1 MNQNYRPSDNNPDEM
16 DLFLLFENAL
26 AFFNKY
32 KKIILL
38 SPLLGLFCAIIL
50 YFSLPKRYMSDLTLK
65 SFVLTNEEQLQI
77 VDNWNK
83 LLKKNEYAV
92 LASDFGCDS
101 LLLSKVTSL
110 SAEEIQKLFLEN
122 NPNGFVIT
130 AMVKD
135 TSVLRPLQTALINGF
150 ENLGYVKE
158 KVSIQKNNFKMLIE
172 KVNTEITKLDSVKS
186 SIERRINS
194 TDKTTSGFI
203 INIGDIN
210 SQMIAL
216 NEKLL
221 GYKERLQ
228 FTKGVQIVQGFTGL
242 MQPEE
247 PKLTWLL
254 LLGVLGGLFISLGI
268 SFFLYLQAKLASR
281 KPKASA
287 AP

>member
-281 KPKASA
+281 KPKASVT
-287 AP
+287 P